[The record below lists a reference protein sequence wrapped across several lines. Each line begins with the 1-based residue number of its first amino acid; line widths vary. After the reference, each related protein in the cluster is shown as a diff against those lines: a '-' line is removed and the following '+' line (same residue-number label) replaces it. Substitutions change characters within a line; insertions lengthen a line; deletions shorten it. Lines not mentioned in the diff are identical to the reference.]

1 MEISRTGFR
10 SIITAL
16 LALLVLAFGLT
27 EVANAGS
34 YSPQQRKEYF
44 DSGKYQQ
51 DLDYVAKKARAWII
65 QRSAKT
71 LPLVKACDKAGFQV
85 GKKDPGKDPNAD
97 YRVPVEVP
105 AAYQPTADRVE
116 APNPGLAPS
125 TSSLSAAS
133 SSSVSAHKPS
143 KKASKKKAA
152 KKKAAKRKALKKKCR
167 KTKRLAIAMDM
178 DETAMSSFRYGSPQP
193 NYDTV
198 SMYRNEILGSQTA
211 LKPMLNLTKLAQK
224 RGMAAFVITA
234 GYEPL
239 SADPLVGAIM
249 GGSDLCSSN
258 LSWAG
263 ACGLDVNDFD
273 FTKVTWENL
282 KNEGYTGLTDL
293 YMRPP
298 DSDSKGE
305 VKNSQRAE
313 ITYRRGYKVI
323 AMFGDQNS
331 DLEKGFYERGF
342 KYQSPEGD

>member
-1 MEISRTGFR
+1 METSHAGFR
-10 SIITAL
+10 RIITAL
-16 LALLVLAFGLT
+16 LAFLILAFGL
-27 EVANAGS
+27 AGTAAADS
-34 YSPQQRKEYF
+34 FSPQERKQYF

-51 DLDYVAKKARAWII
+51 DLDFVAKKARAWII
-65 QRSAKT
+65 KRSAKT
-71 LPLVKACDKAGFQV
+71 LPLIRSCDKAGFQV
-85 GKKDPGKDPNAD
+85 GKKDPGKNPNAD

-105 AAYQPTADRVE
+105 AAYQPTERVE
-116 APNPGLAPS
+116 APNPGPAG
-125 TSSLSAAS
+125 AS
-133 SSSVSAHKPS
+133 SSSASSSAAMGHKS
-143 KKASKKKAA
+143 TKKSAGKKAA
-152 KKKAAKRKALKKKCR
+152 KRKAKRKALKKKCR
-167 KTKRLAIAMDM
+167 NTKRLAIAMDM

-211 LKPMLNLTKLAQK
+211 LTPMLNLTRLAQK
-224 RGMAAFVITA
+224 RGMATFVITA
-234 GYEPL
+234 RYEPL
-239 SADPLVGAIM
+239 TADPLVGALM
-249 GGSDLCSSN
+249 GGADLCDAS

-263 ACGLDVNDFD
+263 ACGVDVNNFD
-273 FTKVTWENL
+273 FTKVTWANL
-282 KNEGYTGLTDL
+282 EDEGYTGLTDL

-313 ITYRRGYKVI
+313 ITYRRGYRII

>member
-1 MEISRTGFR
+1 MEISRPGLR
-10 SIITAL
+10 PILAAL
-16 LALLVLAFGLT
+16 LAFTILGFGL
-27 EVANAGS
+27 AGTAS
-34 YSPQQRKEYF
+34 ADTFTPQQRKAYF

-65 QRSAKT
+65 KRSAKT
-71 LPLVKACDKAGFQV
+71 LPLIKSCDKAGFRV

-97 YRVPVEVP
+97 YRIPVEVP
-105 AAYQPTADRVE
+105 AAYQPTADIVE
-116 APNPGLAPS
+116 APNPGPGAGAP
-125 TSSLSAAS
+125 LRASASAS
-133 SSSVSAHKPS
+133 
-143 KKASKKKAA
+143 ASKKSKQAKKRAAA
-152 KKKAAKRKALKKKCR
+152 KKKKARKLKKRCA
-167 KTKRLAIAMDM
+167 KTQRLAIAMDM

-211 LKPMLNLTKLAQK
+211 LKPMLKLTKLAQK

-234 GYEPL
+234 RYEPL
-239 SADPLVGAIM
+239 TADPLVGKLM
-249 GGSDLCSSN
+249 GSADLCDAT

-263 ACGLDVNDFD
+263 ACGVDVNKFD
-273 FTKVTWENL
+273 FTKVTWANL
-282 KNEGYTGLTDL
+282 RNEGYTGLTDL

-298 DSDSKGE
+298 ESESKGE

-313 ITYRRGYKVI
+313 ISRRRGYRII